1 MRVDETTGAAC
12 DGGAHPGRCG
22 LQCIVPPH
30 MLRVL
35 SMRAEGDLQRMARTL
50 LAEDAALRAER
61 FQTALDAGA
70 APRRGV
76 APEPAPGAMRPDR
89 RIHDGEGR
97 AALPGT
103 LVRGEGD
110 APTGDAEC
118 DGAYDGAGA
127 VHALYAEEYGRDSI
141 DGRGMALVATVHHR
155 RNYNN
160 AFWNGVQMAY
170 GDGDGQ
176 LFRTFTELSVIGHEM
191 THGVV
196 QYSGGLVYEGQS
208 GALNESVSD
217 VFGALTLQRARGQEA
232 HEADWLLGAGI
243 LGPEIKGVALRSM
256 RAPGTAYADPL
267 MGTDPQ
273 PYHMDLYVDTTDD
286 NGGVHINSGIPNHA
300 FYLYARE
307 LGGRAWE
314 RPGRIWYRA
323 LQEINNPLASFGD
336 WALATLDAATVLH
349 GVGAW
354 EVVMLRRAWKLVG
367 LSA

>member
-1 MRVDETTGAAC
+1 MTPH
-12 DGGAHPGRCG
+12 HPHRCSI
-22 LQCIVPPH
+22 QCIVPPH

-35 SMRAEGDLQRMARTL
+35 AMRAEGEVQRMARTL
-50 LAEDAALRAER
+50 LAEDAAVRARRSLLAVEPEAPPE
-61 FQTALDAGA
+61 TKAVSAVVAGA
-70 APRRGV
+70 APTG
-76 APEPAPGAMRPDR
+76 PDR

-97 AALPGT
+97 AALPGR
-103 LVRGEGD
+103 LARGEGD
-110 APTGDAEC
+110 GPTGDGEC
-118 DGAYDGAGA
+118 DAAYDGAGA
-127 VHALYAEEYGRDSI
+127 VHALFAAEYGRDSL
-141 DGRGMALVATVHHR
+141 DGRGLPLVATVHHR
-155 RNYNN
+155 RDYNN
-160 AFWNGVQMAY
+160 AFWNGTQMAY
-170 GDGDGQ
+170 GDGDGR

-196 QYSGGLVYEGQS
+196 QFSGGLVYEGQS

-217 VFGALTLQRARGQEA
+217 VFGALTKQRERGEEA

-243 LGPEIKGVALRSM
+243 LGPDIRGTALRSM

-273 PYHMDLYVDTTDD
+273 PFHMDLYVDTTDD

-323 LQEINNPLASFGD
+323 LQEINNPMASFGD
-336 WALATLDAATVLH
+336 WAVATMDAATALH

-354 EVVMLRRAWKLVG
+354 EAVMLRRAWRLVG
-367 LSA
+367 IAL